1 MEQFYVIVM
10 TTVVVLLIVTL
21 TYIGVYVINDDDKSV
36 TFPPVETQCPDY
48 WEASQETIAA
58 DPSTGDAAYTYVN
71 CKPVSDVNTGNG
83 QASGEHAYNKDKNE
97 GVVDFYSKGTKYK
110 TICDKKNWANLNGI
124 SWDGVS
130 NYNKC

>member
-48 WEASQETIAA
+48 WEAIQETEPANT
-58 DPSTGDAAYTYVN
+58 DTGDAAYTYVK
-71 CKPVSDVNTGNG
+71 CKPVSDVNTGNR
-83 QASGEHAYNKDKNE
+83 QASGEHAYTSDA
-97 GVVDFYSKGTKYK
+97 VDFYSKKTKYK